1 MTLYTRLRALVALVI
16 MLFALPAQAVLE
28 IEITEG
34 VEGALPIAVVPFAV
48 GAGERPSEDI
58 AAIVAADLRIS
69 GLFNPVAESRFP
81 ERPPSASAVNYQ
93 NWRNAG
99 IESIVLGRVD
109 AVPGGYNIQFQ
120 LLDAIYGRQLI
131 GYSIPA
137 KGTELRRAAHKISDL
152 VFGELTGTPGAF
164 STRIAYISTQ
174 PTAGRN
180 QYVLQ
185 VADYDGHNASTIYT
199 SNMPLLSPA
208 WSPDGERIAYVS
220 FESER
225 PEIFIQEVAG
235 GNRTLVAG
243 PTRLNS
249 APAWSPD
256 GERLALTRSEY
267 GNPDIHVLD
276 LTSHRLTR
284 LTDYSSIDTEPVW
297 TPDGQYLIFTSDR
310 SGQPQLYR
318 VPVTGGNPER
328 LTYEGKYNAA
338 ADISADGTQ
347 VAMIHNDGTGYH
359 IAVQD
364 LTTGEVRVLTEGQLD
379 EGPSF
384 APNGSMILYA
394 STYQGQG
401 VLAAVSEDGQV
412 HQRLQLQEG
421 AVREPAWGPLLE
433 AP

>member
-1 MTLYTRLRALVALVI
+1 MTLRNASRTICALVCI
-16 MLFALPAQAVLE
+16 LFALPAQAVLE
-28 IEITEG
+28 IEIIGG
-34 VEGALPIAVVPFAV
+34 VEGALPIAVVPFSV
-48 GAGERPSEDI
+48 GAGDRPSEDI

-69 GLFNPVAESRFP
+69 GLFNPVDESRFP
-81 ERPPSASAVNYQ
+81 EQPPSASAVNYQ
-93 NWRNAG
+93 NWRNQG

-137 KGTELRRAAHKISDL
+137 TRTELRRAAHKISDL
-152 VFGELTGTPGAF
+152 VFEELIGTPGAF

-174 PTAGRN
+174 MTAGRK

-185 VADYDGHNASTIYT
+185 VADYDGYNASIIYA
-199 SNMPLLSPA
+199 SDMPLLSPA

-220 FESER
+220 FESDR
-225 PEIFIQEVAG
+225 PAIFIQEVAG
-235 GNRTLVAG
+235 GNRSLVAG

-256 GERLALTRSEY
+256 GERLALTRSEN
-267 GNPDIHVLD
+267 GNPDIYILD
-276 LTSHRLTR
+276 LTSNRLTR

-310 SGQPQLYR
+310 SGSPQLYR

-328 LTYEGKYNAA
+328 LTYEGNYNAA
-338 ADISADGTQ
+338 PDISPDGSQ
-347 VAMIHNDGTGYH
+347 VAMIHTDGGGYH

-364 LTTGEVRVLTEGQLD
+364 LTTGQVRLLTEGQLD

-394 STYQGQG
+394 TTYQDQG

-421 AVREPAWGPLLE
+421 EVREPVWGPLPAE
-433 AP
+433 P

>member
-1 MTLYTRLRALVALVI
+1 MTLRNASLTICALI
-16 MLFALPAQAVLE
+16 FMLFALPARAVLE
-28 IEITEG
+28 IEIIGG
-34 VEGALPIAVVPFAV
+34 VESAVPIAVVPFSV
-48 GAGERPSEDI
+48 GAGERPTEDI

-69 GLFNPVAESRFP
+69 GLFSPVDESRFP

-93 NWRNAG
+93 NWRNQG
-99 IESIVLGRVD
+99 IEHIVLGRVD
-109 AVPGGYNIQFQ
+109 ATPGGYNVQFQ
-120 LLDAIYGRQLI
+120 LLDAIYGRQSI

-137 KGTELRRAAHKISDL
+137 TSTELRRAAHKISDL
-152 VFGELTGTPGAF
+152 IFEEVIGTPGAF

-174 PTAGRN
+174 LTAGRK

-185 VADYDGHNASTIYT
+185 VADYDGYNASTIYA
-199 SNMPLLSPA
+199 SDMPLLSPA

-220 FESER
+220 FESDR
-225 PEIFIQEVAG
+225 PAIFIQEVAG
-235 GNRTLVAG
+235 GNRSLVAG

-256 GERLALTRSEY
+256 GERLALTRSEN
-267 GNPDIHVLD
+267 GNPDIHILD
-276 LTSHRLTR
+276 LTTNRLTR

-297 TPDGQYLIFTSDR
+297 TRDGQYLIFTSDR
-310 SGQPQLYR
+310 SGRPQLYR
-318 VPVTGGNPER
+318 VPVTGGDAER
-328 LTYEGKYNAA
+328 LTYAGDYNAA
-338 ADISADGTQ
+338 ADISSDGSE
-347 VAMIHNDGTGYH
+347 VAMIHKDGDGYH

-364 LTTGEVRVLTEGQLD
+364 LTTGQVRVLTEGQLD

-394 STYQGQG
+394 TTHEGQG

-421 AVREPAWGPLLE
+421 EVREPAWGPLPE
-433 AP
+433 EP